1 MNHHG
6 TMAFLR
12 AALSHQRSIRLD
24 LRQGRPAGH
33 RQQRRNGRA
42 RRHHGGV
49 PDRRRLRAGQLLASG
64 RCPAGQEGPALRR
77 PQRHRRRDLVAL
89 LLPRTQVRP
98 RLQSR
103 TDRQAQ
109 RRLRRHPRHH
119 PIRRESQP
127 RPRLRHRDDC
137 SRRTDT
143 GHLVNL
149 ILLDCGLSMRGCRH
163 PRRGCGR

>member
-12 AALSHQRSIRLD
+12 AALSHQRSIRLN
-24 LRQGRPAGH
+24 LWQGWPAGH

-49 PDRRRLRAGQLLASG
+49 PDWRRLRAGQLLASG

-77 PQRHRRRDLVAL
+77 PQWYRRCDLVAL

-98 RLQSR
+98 RLQSC

-119 PIRRESQP
+119 PVRRESQP
-127 RPRLRHRDDC
+127 RPRLRHRDDR

>member
-1 MNHHG
+1 
-6 TMAFLR
+6 MAFLR
-12 AALSHQRSIRLD
+12 TAFRRQRGIRLH
-24 LRQGRPAGH
+24 LRQSRPAGH
-33 RQQRRNGRA
+33 RQQRRDSRA

-49 PDRRRLRAGQLLASG
+49 PDWRRLRTGQLLAHG
-64 RCPAGQEGPALRR
+64 RGSAGQEGTALRR

-127 RPRLRHRDDC
+127 RPRLRHRDDR

-143 GHLVNL
+143 GHLVTSFSW
-149 ILLDCGLSMRGCRH
+149 IAA
-163 PRRGCGR
+163 

>member
-24 LRQGRPAGH
+24 LRQGRPARH
-33 RQQRRNGRA
+33 RQQRRNSRA

-49 PDRRRLRAGQLLASG
+49 PDWRRLRAGQLLASG

-119 PIRRESQP
+119 PNGIIVLPIIANKPTYPTPAAILICVSSTETS
-127 RPRLRHRDDC
+127 
-137 SRRTDT
+137 SASTD
-143 GHLVNL
+143 N
-149 ILLDCGLSMRGCRH
+149 IS
-163 PRRGCGR
+163 